1 MLLKILLTQSL
12 LLLVLNSLLFRIRF
26 FDLHIRKIMPLTN
39 NVIIKLNEI
48 TSLIEDKNNLKE
60 SEIEEIKII
69 FKTIIEDGERYDL
82 DDIESWF
89 ENEGSWTNK
98 TSRIRVTN
106 LSHYVQNKYEQTLKL
121 KIISDDDCNCD
132 N

>member
-1 MLLKILLTQSL
+1 
-12 LLLVLNSLLFRIRF
+12 
-26 FDLHIRKIMPLTN
+26 MPLTN

-48 TSLIEDKNNLKE
+48 TTMIEDKNNLKE

-69 FKTIIEDGERYDL
+69 FKTIIENNERYDL

-98 TSRIRVTN
+98 ATRLRVTN
-106 LSHYVQNKYEQTLKL
+106 LAHYVQNKFQQTLKL
-121 KIISDDDCNCD
+121 KIISDEDCGCGD
-132 N
+132 

>member
-1 MLLKILLTQSL
+1 
-12 LLLVLNSLLFRIRF
+12 
-26 FDLHIRKIMPLTN
+26 MPLTN

-48 TSLIEDKNNLKE
+48 TTLIEDKNNLKE
-60 SEIEEIKII
+60 SEIEEIKTI

-89 ENEGSWTNK
+89 KNEGSWTNK
-98 TSRIRVTN
+98 ASRIRITN
-106 LSHYVQNKYEQTLKL
+106 LANYVQNKFQETLKL
-121 KIISDDDCNCD
+121 KIISDDDCNCE